1 MVAVI
6 KLYCFLFDFNNNE
19 PLKQVCKIWNDN
31 KSHTCQQRKIQRF
44 YMTNMTYLVCA
55 E

>member
-6 KLYCFLFDFNNNE
+6 KLYCFLFDLNNNE
-19 PLKQVCKIWNDN
+19 TLKQVCKIWNDN